1 MPDRDEQR
9 RKQAIARYLADDK
22 IEDICKAIG
31 GSKSWLYKWRD
42 RYQADDPHWA
52 KELTRRPR
60 TTPAKTP
67 KTIAQ
72 AVVSLRRVLCQSGR
86 GCGAAAIQQGLA
98 QHGLEPVPSQ
108 RTIYRI
114 LHRHQKEVTST
125 NKRLRSVH
133 HLGNVHP
140 AMLRYYAW
148 PLMPSVDRC
157 W

>member
-1 MPDRDEQR
+1 MPHREEQR
-9 RKQAIARYLADDK
+9 RKQAIARYLADEK

-52 KELTRRPR
+52 KERTRRPR
-60 TTPAKTP
+60 TTPAKTS
-67 KTIAQ
+67 KTIEQ
-72 AVVSLRRVLCQSGR
+72 AVVSLRHALCQNGQ

-98 QHGLEPVPSQ
+98 QHGREPVPSQ

-114 LHRHQKEVTST
+114 LQRHQKEVTSI

-133 HLGNVHP
+133 HLGNVH
-140 AMLRYYAW
+140 R
-148 PLMPSVDRC
+148 RC
-157 W
+157 

>member
-1 MPDRDEQR
+1 MPHREEQR

-22 IEDICKAIG
+22 IEDICMAMG

-42 RYQADDPHWA
+42 RYQADDPNGA
-52 KELTRRPR
+52 QELTRRPR

-67 KTIAQ
+67 KTIEQ
-72 AVVSLRRVLCQSGR
+72 AVVSLRRALCQNGQ

-114 LHRHQKEVTST
+114 LQRHQKEVT
-125 NKRLRSVH
+125 
-133 HLGNVHP
+133 
-140 AMLRYYAW
+140 
-148 PLMPSVDRC
+148 
-157 W
+157 

>member
-1 MPDRDEQR
+1 MTITGAQSYPEGATMPDREEQR

-31 GSKSWLYKWRD
+31 GSKSWLSKWRD

-60 TTPAKTP
+60 TTPATTP
-67 KTIAQ
+67 KTIEQ
-72 AVVSLRRVLCQSGR
+72 AVVSLRRALCRSGQS
-86 GCGAAAIQQGLA
+86 CGAAAIQQGLA

-114 LHRHQKEVTST
+114 LHRHQKAV
-125 NKRLRSVH
+125 
-133 HLGNVHP
+133 P
-140 AMLRYYAW
+140 
-148 PLMPSVDRC
+148 
-157 W
+157 

>member
-1 MPDRDEQR
+1 MPDREEQR

-22 IEDICKAIG
+22 IEDICKTIG

-72 AVVSLRRVLCQSGR
+72 AIVSLRRALCQSGQ

-114 LHRHQKEVTST
+114 LQRHQKEVT
-125 NKRLRSVH
+125 
-133 HLGNVHP
+133 
-140 AMLRYYAW
+140 
-148 PLMPSVDRC
+148 
-157 W
+157 

>member
-1 MPDRDEQR
+1 MPDREAQR
-9 RKQAIARYLADDK
+9 RTQAIARYLADDK

-31 GSKSWLYKWRD
+31 GAKSWLYTWRD

-60 TTPAKTP
+60 ATPAQTP

-72 AVVSLRRVLCQSGR
+72 AVVSLRRALCQSGP

-98 QHGLEPVPSQ
+98 QHGREPVPSQ

-114 LHRHQKEVTST
+114 LHRHQTEVTCT
-125 NKRLRSVH
+125 NTRLRSVH

-140 AMLRYYAW
+140 AVLRLFH
-148 PLMPSVDRC
+148 P
-157 W
+157 